1 MSVTD
6 ARVFHTLSAFSRIY
20 LGGIPSL
27 ITNESFYL
35 SFVCVLAGTE
45 ALANCRYP
53 DVEGNGER
61 FRKFVLDYFPAIYHP
76 HASDLWN
83 FRNALVHAFST
94 GKFAL
99 IHHRSD
105 IHLQTN
111 PMGLV
116 LLNAEDFYAALLT
129 AAQQYFEGVRSQPQ
143 LQGKLITALEK
154 EKGGAIQIINGV
166 MF

>member
-6 ARVFHTLSAFSRIY
+6 ARVFHTLRAFSRIY

-27 ITNESFYL
+27 ITDESFFL

-45 ALANCRYP
+45 ALAHYRYP
-53 DVEGNGER
+53 EVAGNGDRFRSFVEG
-61 FRKFVLDYFPAIYHP
+61 YFPAMYHP

-99 IHHRSD
+99 TQHRSD
-105 IHLQTN
+105 LHLQTDS
-111 PMGLV
+111 GDFIY
-116 LLNAEDFYAALLT
+116 LNAEDFYAALLV
-129 AAQQYFEGVRSQPQ
+129 AAQQYFKEVRSQPQ
-143 LQGKLITALEK
+143 LQGKLVTALEK
-154 EKGGAIQIINGV
+154 EKGGAIQI
-166 MF
+166 FSP